1 MRRVAATAVVVL
13 TLVVGTAFAASASS
27 LTVRGGILQFWTF
40 EVDLCADDPAACP
53 DPEDP
58 APPVLVAISFN
69 DVLFNPAGQ
78 VAPGQQPAPRDPV
91 VFEAGASYMVA
102 AGTYPQYAVITCPAD
117 YAPDGDDPAITYRF
131 DPPGTILH
139 ADEPVTHVLCY
150 QKQTGPGGADA
161 GAIAAGEP
169 SLSGAPRPAF
179 GSGAPGGPVGG
190 SPDATVSPS
199 APRRADDTPGVALA
213 DPVDPPVASDQP
225 STATLPELP

>member
-150 QKQTGPGGADA
+150 QKQTGPPPEPGA
-161 GAIAAGEP
+161 
-169 SLSGAPRPAF
+169 
-179 GSGAPGGPVGG
+179 GGPSAGQSPSPHPRTSHRDAATDNSCGWWGG
-190 SPDATVSPS
+190 ETGGCSQWGSPPSPDA
-199 APRRADDTPGVALA
+199 
-213 DPVDPPVASDQP
+213 
-225 STATLPELP
+225 